1 MKSSTRLLVSLPLL
15 ALLAAC
21 GSISNAPTPSPLPVV
36 NNEAG
41 LTQLWRASAGGKTTF
56 RFLPALAGD
65 KVVVAGEPDR
75 LTALSLASGAT
86 QWQVKLDKPLAG
98 GVGAA
103 EGLIAVGTL
112 KGEVYTYSYDGKAQW
127 HAQVSSE
134 IISPPAIADGIV
146 LVRTV
151 DGKISGLSAAD
162 GALKWQFQRQL
173 PALILRNYAPLT
185 LRGGI
190 AVAGLAG
197 GRLVALGAQDGRVLW
212 DTPVAQP
219 KGATELER
227 IADVVSAPEIN
238 GNMVC
243 AAAYQGRVSC
253 FNVLNGTPVWS
264 REVSSYAGVAGNN
277 RVLAVS
283 DADGN
288 VLAYDRSTGR
298 SLWKQDKL
306 VARQVGSPAIL
317 GDYVAVADYQGYVH
331 LLKPEDGS
339 LVGQLPTTGDRIAA
353 EPVVFDNKLIVQSQ
367 NGDVFALGV
376 K

>member
-1 MKSSTRLLVSLPLL
+1 MKCSSRLLASAGLVS
-15 ALLAAC
+15 LLAAC
-21 GSISNAPTPSPLPVV
+21 GSVSNAPTPSPLPVV
-36 NNEAG
+36 DNQAG
-41 LTQLWRASAGGKTTF
+41 LTTVWRASAGGKTDF

-65 KVVVAGEPDR
+65 RLVVAGQPDR
-75 LTALSLASGAT
+75 LSALNLQNGAS
-86 QWQVKLDKPLAG
+86 QWQVKLDKPVAG
-98 GVGAA
+98 GVGAG

-112 KGEVYTYSYDGKAQW
+112 KGEVATYSYDGKPMW

-134 IISPPAIADGIV
+134 IVSPPAIADGIV

-151 DGKISGLSAAD
+151 DGKISGLSAVD

-173 PALILRNYAPLT
+173 PALILRNYAPMT

-190 AVAGLAG
+190 ALAGLAG

-212 DTPVAQP
+212 DSPVAMP

-227 IADVVSAPEIN
+227 IADVVSAPEVN

-277 RVLAVS
+277 RMIAVT

-288 VLAYDRSTGR
+288 VLGYDRNSGR

-306 VARQVGSPAIL
+306 AARLVGSPAML
-317 GDYVAVADYQGYVH
+317 GNYVAVADYQGYVH
-331 LLKPEDGS
+331 LLKPDDGS
-339 LVGQLPTTGDRIAA
+339 LVGQLATGGDRIAA

-367 NGDVFALGV
+367 NGDVFALAV